1 MTSIIRKFQNET
13 LIKNHVLSFVGFM
26 AGLKLCDYLLF
37 DDKSFQE
44 LKEDMEDEF
53 WAHNGE
59 PTQIQPYIVDSV
71 KGGKRKS
78 WIYIMYEKDQLIKKK
93 DEFD

>member
-1 MTSIIRKFQNET
+1 
-13 LIKNHVLSFVGFM
+13 
-26 AGLKLCDYLLF
+26 
-37 DDKSFQE
+37 
-44 LKEDMEDEF
+44 MEDEF

-59 PTQIQPYIVDSV
+59 PKIIEPYIVESV

-93 DEFD
+93 DEFDWWVVDNIKFHSQSESLKG

>member
-1 MTSIIRKFQNET
+1 
-13 LIKNHVLSFVGFM
+13 
-26 AGLKLCDYLLF
+26 
-37 DDKSFQE
+37 
-44 LKEDMEDEF
+44 MEDEF

-59 PTQIQPYIVDSV
+59 PTEIKPYIVESV
-71 KGGKRKS
+71 KGGQRKS